1 MAETPAFLLFI
12 NHISRHTIGNRIRT
26 INLYPDWLKSTQND
40 KMLLK
45 LTIHHDL
52 NIINTVIQACIPLL
66 NVFESSLKK
75 NKEIIFFFKF

>member
-12 NHISRHTIGNRIRT
+12 NHISRYTIGNRIRT

-52 NIINTVIQACIPLL
+52 NIINTFIQACIPLL

-75 NKEIIFFFKF
+75 QRNNIFF